1 MSKIEEFFLEM
12 EALFLPLDIEAF
24 YEMKEDLLEHIRVQ
38 QESGKSEDEIL
49 ESLGTPHEIVDEFY
63 EEQRI
68 QTALNAKKDVIPLE
82 DVRRIYKN
90 ERARIRKKYFK
101 FVIRTLKNIA
111 ITLISILIVY
121 FIVYVIY
128 EAIVEKHAAFTPI
141 LITSLLIGIIV
152 SLLRKENILNVGKV
166 FFWFGIIG
174 FTWLTATNR
183 WFYQGIKYNKT
194 IGLPTNNEFT
204 MKIHTDYPIRVVT
217 VQVTKGQ
224 EARMEVKGYFKS
236 SSIRHLN
243 EEIENRQDQDHTVN
257 LNLGTNSIFDIF
269 TRMEKA
275 ELVLYLPEDK
285 KVKDFRLDIKDGTIK
300 IVHLDADNLDVFIEK
315 GEFHVIDINANKITV
330 QTKKADIIVN
340 EYYSV
345 FDIHN
350 RLGKTIIK
358 SGEGNLNLVSEKGY
372 INVENI
378 TSNQANIKSIHGKI
392 DIQNTAIKEFIIN
405 NEIGNTVIENQI
417 GSTSIDSL
425 QGEIIV
431 RDLQNRLRINSD
443 SSRIVVNQE
452 NEIEGVI
459 TSNSGIVKWIQ
470 SADAPLDFTVE
481 NEKGQTENAFAGMD
495 KDNKKKVSIRSKS
508 ADVMI
513 ICKNQ
518 HNN

>member
-1 MSKIEEFFLEM
+1 
-12 EALFLPLDIEAF
+12 
-24 YEMKEDLLEHIRVQ
+24 
-38 QESGKSEDEIL
+38 
-49 ESLGTPHEIVDEFY
+49 
-63 EEQRI
+63 
-68 QTALNAKKDVIPLE
+68 
-82 DVRRIYKN
+82 
-90 ERARIRKKYFK
+90 
-101 FVIRTLKNIA
+101 
-111 ITLISILIVY
+111 
-121 FIVYVIY
+121 
-128 EAIVEKHAAFTPI
+128 
-141 LITSLLIGIIV
+141 
-152 SLLRKENILNVGKV
+152 
-166 FFWFGIIG
+166 
-174 FTWLTATNR
+174 
-183 WFYQGIKYNKT
+183 
-194 IGLPTNNEFT
+194 

-243 EEIENRQDQDHTVN
+243 EEIENRQDQDNTVN

-285 KVKDFRLDIKDGTIK
+285 KVKDFRLDIKDDTIK

-431 RDLQNRLRINSD
+431 RDLQNKLRINSD

-452 NEIEGVI
+452 NEIEGVV